1 MVYIYVL
8 ELEQNKYY
16 VGKTNNVN
24 FRIQD
29 HINNNGSSWTKK
41 YKPIRVVEI
50 INNCDDYDEDKYTR
64 IYMDKFGI
72 DNVRGGSYVT
82 INLDYNTINQLKKMS
97 ISTNNKCFNCGKAG
111 HFVKSCPDSKIT
123 SVICERCGR
132 NHLTSQCYAKKDIN
146 GIEIHE
152 YSSDTDSYEEFKKSQ
167 QKLEDNVECT
177 RCRRIGH
184 QRSNCYELYDKYGNP
199 VQSCIIL

>member
-1 MVYIYVL
+1 MFYIYVL

-16 VGKTNNVN
+16 VGKTNNIN

-29 HINNNGSSWTKK
+29 HINSNGSSWTKK
-41 YKPIRVVEI
+41 YKPIRILEI
-50 INNCDDYDEDKYTR
+50 ISNADDYDEDKYTR

-82 INLDYNTINQLKKMS
+82 INLDYNTVNQLKKMS
-97 ISTNNKCFNCGKAG
+97 ISTNNKCFNCGKSG
-111 HFVKSCPDSKIT
+111 HFVKSCPDKKIT
-123 SVICERCGR
+123 ITCERCGR
-132 NHLTSQCYAKKDIN
+132 NHPTTSCYAKKDIN

-152 YSSDTDSYEEFKKSQ
+152 YSEDSNSHEEF
-167 QKLEDNVECT
+167 NNIECT

-184 QRSNCYELYDKYGNP
+184 DRSNCYEIYDRYGNP
-199 VQSCIIL
+199 IQSCIIS